1 LFSSGLARALIEKEK
16 TYDIALKFYDRFVKE
31 CRALDVV
38 VKAEGEMR
46 EQLKSLQ
53 SEVAQ
58 LTSTLDM
65 IPGGFGPRR
74 PSKEAKKSVLAAT
87 KKIAKEYVAE
97 K

>member
-1 LFSSGLARALIEKEK
+1 MTGVEEDKKPLQEIVVQQETEIASLRNRL
-16 TYDIALKFYDRFVKE
+16 DI
-31 CRALDVV
+31 V

-46 EQLKSLQ
+46 DQLNALQ

-74 PSKEAKKSVLAAT
+74 PTKESRMQARQMKKLNDAGLV
-87 KKIAKEYVAE
+87 VE